1 MSSTDQ
7 PTQSE
12 QNQPGSSDA
21 ASTKVCVTGAS
32 GFIAAHIVKQLL
44 DAGYQVKATVRG
56 EASRYPYLTSL
67 DGAAE
72 RLEFAQASLQDE
84 GAFDAIVADCDVV
97 MHTASPY
104 IVNVKDP
111 QRDLVDP
118 AVQGTNNVLN
128 ACAKSS
134 TVKRVVLTSSVAAV
148 TDEASNEIT
157 FSEDNWNT
165 KSDLKRNPYFYSK
178 TLAERAAWDFVEKNK
193 PGFDLVAIN
202 PFMVIGP
209 SLGPGLNES
218 NKILSDILSGAYPT
232 LMSVTWG
239 IVDVRDVAKAHV
251 LAMETPKAKG
261 RYLVS
266 NETMTMTEVVKHL
279 RDIGYSQYKLPSI
292 NFATPFG
299 DIIMKLLS
307 YTQPKGSGSYMR
319 SHIGKAMRY
328 TNAKVK
334 QDLGI
339 EFIPAK
345 DSIRDAVADLLKWD
359 HLKAKKAA

>member
-1 MSSTDQ
+1 MSDSTGEIKA
-7 PTQSE
+7 S
-12 QNQPGSSDA
+12 
-21 ASTKVCVTGAS
+21 STKVCVTGAS

-44 DAGYQVKATVRG
+44 DAGYHVKATVRS

-72 RLEFAQASLQDE
+72 RLEFAQASLQDN
-84 GAFDAIVADCDVV
+84 GAFDDIVADCDVV

-111 QRDLVDP
+111 QKDLVDP
-118 AVQGTNNVLN
+118 AVHGTTNVLES
-128 ACAKSS
+128 CAKSAR
-134 TVKRVVLTSSVAAV
+134 VKRVVLTSSMAAI
-148 TDEASNEIT
+148 TDEASNETT
-157 FSEDNWNT
+157 FSETNWNT
-165 KSDLKRNPYFYSK
+165 KSDLKRNPYYYSK
-178 TLAERAAWDFVEKNK
+178 TLAERSAWDFIEKKK
-193 PGFDLVAIN
+193 PGFDLVVIN

-218 NKILSDILSGAYPT
+218 NKIFADIMSGAYPT

-251 LAMETPKAKG
+251 LAMETSNASG

-266 NETMTMTEVVKHL
+266 NETMTMTQVVKHL
-279 RDIGYSQYKLPSI
+279 NSIGYSHYKLPKI
-292 NFATPFG
+292 NLATPFG
-299 DIIMKLLS
+299 DKVMKLLS

-319 SHIGKAMRY
+319 SHIGKDMRY
-328 TNAKVK
+328 DNSKVK
-334 QDLGI
+334 QELGI

-345 DSIRDAVADLLKWD
+345 ESIKAAVEDLLKWN
-359 HLKAKKAA
+359 HLKSKKAS